1 MGKALKQ
8 TAIVAMFG
16 LLVIGMA
23 FFALLQIQ
31 GPSPLTLE
39 QLRLGM
45 SLTEARDTMPGRD
58 WTTRVDTTG
67 DVIVESE
74 GAQLH
79 FHEGMLVAAMLDLA
93 ASASDAHGPSLEVT
107 EFAVL
112 RRSDR
117 GPTGVHAEL
126 ISRSCPTHR
135 HLVAQILGNADES
148 R

>member
-1 MGKALKQ
+1 MPKALKQ
-8 TAIVAMFG
+8 TAIVALFG
-16 LLVIGMA
+16 LLVIGIA

-31 GPSPLTLE
+31 GPSPLALD

-45 SLTEARDTMPGRD
+45 TLTEARDAMPGRD

-67 DVIVESE
+67 DVVVESE

-79 FHEGMLVAAMLDLA
+79 FHEGMLVAAMLELA
-93 ASASDAHGPSLEVT
+93 ASSPDADGPALEVT

-117 GPTGVHAEL
+117 TATSVHAEL
-126 ISRSCPTHR
+126 ISRSCPTHQQ
-135 HLVAQILGNADES
+135 LVAQILENAGES